1 MALVIEDGSLV
12 ASANSYVT
20 VAQARA
26 YASSRGV
33 TLSTVDATV
42 EQQLIAAMDYL
53 EAQRKKFQGSKTS
66 AEQALQ
72 WPRTD
77 VLIDCNEVASTFIPN
92 ELKNAQIQLAIE
104 VSKGVDLMP
113 TRQGAFVKLE
123 KVGPI
128 QTEYSERI
136 GTGLTPDMTAVEL
149 LLAPLFKACGQGF
162 ALSSVRV

>member
-1 MALVIEDGSLV
+1 MALVIEDGTLV

-26 YASSRGV
+26 YASARGV
-33 TLSTVDATV
+33 TLSTIDATV
-42 EQQLIAAMDYL
+42 EQNLIAAMDYL
-53 EAQRKKFQGSKTS
+53 EAQRAKFQGSKVS
-66 AEQALQ
+66 ATQSLQ
-72 WPRTD
+72 WPRND
-77 VLIDCNEVASTFIPN
+77 VLIDCNEVASTVIPN
-92 ELKNAQIQLAIE
+92 ELKNVQIQLAIE

-128 QTEYSERI
+128 ETQYSERI
-136 GTGLTPDMTAVEL
+136 GTGLTPDMTAVDA
-149 LLAPLFKACGQGF
+149 LLAPLFKACVQGF